1 MKKLLLL
8 LCAVLVC
15 GLLCVPVSAQEN
27 LAQDITADTKI
38 SGSGYAWLGFLTD
51 GNKKGFAY
59 SDGNVELTLEN
70 EAGMGSLYLI
80 FDLEYGPYTITDNQT
95 GKSATA
101 GEQNMLHELVDLTAL
116 FGTAPISVT
125 LHFQQGKVALSE
137 LRVFSTGD
145 AWPEDV
151 QVWQPCAQG
160 ETDLLLL
167 STHGDDD
174 QLYFA
179 GLLPTYATRPETK
192 VQVVYLTN
200 HRNLNRA
207 RTHEMLN
214 GLWAVGVRCYP
225 VFGTFP
231 DFRIDDMEKTYA
243 EYERLGYS
251 RDDLCSFVVEQIRRF
266 KPQVVV
272 AHDINGEYGH
282 GMHQVYTDLA
292 IQALDLSNNAE
303 AFPESAE
310 RYGVWDIPKMYIHLY
325 EENPIVMDYDTPME
339 AFDGLT
345 AFQVSQ
351 KLGFPCHES
360 QQKWIMFTAWMY
372 GNYNQITKASE
383 IETFSPCQFGLYRS
397 MVGEDVDKNDFLEH
411 IIPYETQK
419 RLEAERLEQERLEAE
434 RKEQERLEAER
445 KEQERL
451 EAERK
456 EQERL
461 EAERKEQERL
471 EAQRRQE
478 EQERRKPL
486 ILGGVLLVLV
496 AALAVCIVLL
506 RRRKK

>member
-8 LCAVLVC
+8 LCAVLAC
-15 GLLCVPVSAQEN
+15 GLLCMSVSAQEN
-27 LAQDITADTKI
+27 PAQDITADTQI
-38 SGSGYAWLGFLTD
+38 SGSGFSGFGFLTD
-51 GNKKGFAY
+51 GNIKGFVY
-59 SDGNVELTLEN
+59 SKGDVELTLEN

-80 FDLEYGPYTITDNQT
+80 FDLEYGPYTITDNQS
-95 GKSATA
+95 GQSITA
-101 GEQNMLHELVDLTAL
+101 GEQNMLHELVDLSAG
-116 FGTAPISVT
+116 FGTAPTSVT

-137 LRVFSTGD
+137 LRVFSAGD
-145 AWPEDV
+145 SWPEDV
-151 QVWQPCAQG
+151 QVWQPPAQG

-192 VQVVYLTN
+192 VQVVYLTD
-200 HRNLNRA
+200 HRNSTKE

-225 VFGTFP
+225 VFGAVP

-243 EYERLGYS
+243 EYERRGYS
-251 RDDLCSFVVEQIRRF
+251 RDSLRSFVVEQIRRF

-282 GMHQVYTDLA
+282 GMHRVYTDLA
-292 IQALDLSNNAE
+292 IQALELSNNAE
-303 AFPESAE
+303 AFPGSAE
-310 RYGVWDIPKMYIHLY
+310 RYGVWDIPKLYIHLY
-325 EENPIVMDYDTPME
+325 KENPIVMDYDTPLE

-351 KLGFPCHES
+351 QRGFPCHES
-360 QQKWIMFTAWMY
+360 QQKWTMFTMWLY
-372 GNYNQITKASE
+372 GGNHQITKASE
-383 IETFSPCQFGLYRS
+383 IKTFSPCQFGLYRS
-397 MVGEDVDKNDFLEH
+397 TVGEDVEKNDFLEH
-411 IIPYETQK
+411 ITPYETQK

-451 EAERK
+451 EAERR

-471 EAQRRQE
+471 EAEQLAQ
-478 EQERRKPL
+478 EQERREL
-486 ILGGVLLVLV
+486 MILCGITAVLV
-496 AALAVCIVLL
+496 AALVACLVLL